1 MGLERDTLA
10 LLQRAA
16 ARRTPPRVRA
26 LHLPPAPPEESPGGA
41 WCALELDDGALG
53 LGYVRGGN
61 TLDAL
66 HAHVASAAGADALVL
81 AEGFAAAPD
90 VAGGARR
97 ALGFAA
103 THALSNWLLRAAG
116 WAPPVA
122 DDSVGGLDPQPGEK
136 IGMIGLFGSLVPRLV
151 ARGARLVV
159 VELRAE
165 LHGERDGA
173 RVTGDAA
180 ELADCTQVLATG
192 TLVLNGSFERMRA
205 ACPAARRFVLVGPS
219 AGLLPDALFA
229 RGVSALGGTWIVEPA
244 AFLERLVCGQP
255 RGAAARKFMLAAT
268 AYPGAPALIERL

>member
-1 MGLERDTLA
+1 MSLELDTLA

-16 ARRTPPRVRA
+16 ARRVPPRVRA
-26 LHLPPAPPEESPGGA
+26 LHLPPAPPAESLGGA
-41 WCALELDDGALG
+41 WCALELDDGTLG
-53 LGYVRGGN
+53 LGYVRYGD

-66 HAHVASAAGADALVL
+66 HAHVPSAAGADALAL

-103 THALSNWLLRAAG
+103 AHALSNWLFRAAG
-116 WAPPVA
+116 WAPPAA
-122 DDSVGGLDPQPGEK
+122 DDSVGGLEPQAGEK

-159 VELRAE
+159 IELRAE

-173 RVTGDAA
+173 LVTGDAA

-192 TLVLNGSFERMRA
+192 TLVLNGTFERMRA
-205 ACPAARRFVLVGPS
+205 ACPSARRFVLVGPS
-219 AGLLPDALFA
+219 AGVLPDALFA

-244 AFLERLVCGQP
+244 AFLEHLVCGQS
-255 RGAAARKFMLAAT
+255 RGAAARKFMLAVAD
-268 AYPGAPALIERL
+268 YPGAPALIERL